1 MASTYRSISD
11 EFADHDANGRRGSI
25 FDSDS
30 EDEEERN
37 WKQFLYGM
45 YSTVLSVQEVYKI
58 FSLLNRRHIGINLRN
73 PLHSKQLCHQPE
85 PGGRGRRGP
94 GENRRPN
101 GRLRHHPHCQRRKLL
116 TKFN

>member
-37 WKQFLYGM
+37 WKQFLHGM
-45 YSTVLSVQEVYKI
+45 YSTVVSTGGLQNI
-58 FSLLNRRHIGINLRN
+58 FII
-73 PLHSKQLCHQPE
+73 
-85 PGGRGRRGP
+85 
-94 GENRRPN
+94 
-101 GRLRHHPHCQRRKLL
+101 
-116 TKFN
+116 